1 MNSLALAAISCAA
14 LYLGYRVYGNALS
27 RLWDV
32 QPERRTPA
40 HELYDGVDYVPAR
53 HWIVLFGHHFASI
66 AGAGPIIGPALAC
79 AMWGWAPALLW
90 LVLGSIF
97 LGAVHDFSS
106 LMASLRSQ
114 GKSIAEIAETHLGHR
129 VRLIFGAFLW
139 LALVLVVAV
148 FAQLAAQTFVMK
160 PQMVIPTFGL
170 IGLALLVGV
179 MMYTWKLPT
188 WLGTV
193 VGVGLL
199 FGLLAIGYRVPVEL
213 PWGANANMVVWMVV
227 LLVYSYFASILP
239 VNILLQPR
247 DYLSTF
253 LLYSGVL
260 AGYVGLLLT
269 RPELEAPAVIG
280 FSSGQ
285 GPLWPMLFVIIA
297 CGAISGFHSLV
308 ASGTTAKQLAT
319 EADAKK
325 IGYGAM
331 IVESTVGVMALVAV
345 AAGLHWGA
353 GADSYGAMLK
363 EKGPL
368 LTFATGYAALSK
380 PLLGSVGALVAL
392 TMLNAFVLTTL
403 DTATR
408 ITRYIGEEFFGEGL
422 GMRWL
427 RNRFLSTLIV
437 VGCAFYLALGP
448 FQTVWPVFG
457 SANQLI
463 GALALLV
470 VSVVL
475 KRLGRPVIYTLGPA
489 VFMLVTTMA
498 ALVYQGYAF
507 FTGGKTLLAAISFAL
522 LVLAVMMV
530 ADSIRAVRRGKPEA
544 GVGVAAEVGAE
555 VAVAAEAGS

>member
-1 MNSLALAAISCAA
+1 MNSLTLAAIACAA

-40 HELYDGVDYVPAR
+40 LEHYDGVDYVPAR
-53 HWIVLFGHHFASI
+53 HWTVLFGHHFASI

-79 AMWGWAPALLW
+79 AMWGWTPALLW

-106 LMASLRSQ
+106 LMASLRTQ
-114 GKSIAEIAETHLGHR
+114 GKSIAEIAESHLGHR

-170 IGLALLVGV
+170 IGLALLVGM
-179 MMYTWKLPT
+179 MMYVWKLPT
-188 WLGTV
+188 WQGTV

-199 FGLLAIGYRVPVEL
+199 FVLLVIGYKVPIAL
-213 PWGANANMVVWMVV
+213 PWSANANLIVWMVV
-227 LLVYSYFASILP
+227 LLIYSYFASILP

-253 LLYSGVL
+253 LLYAGVL
-260 AGYVGLLLT
+260 SGFIGLAMT
-269 RPELEAPAVIG
+269 RPEVEAPPVVSFA
-280 FSSGQ
+280 STT

-308 ASGTTAKQLAT
+308 ASGTTSKQLAT
-319 EADAKK
+319 EADARK

-331 IVESTVGVMALVAV
+331 IVESAVGVMALVAV
-345 AAGLHWGA
+345 AAGLHWGT
-353 GADSYGAMLK
+353 GVDSYGMMLK

-368 LTFATGYAALSK
+368 VTFATGYAAISK
-380 PLLGSVGALVAL
+380 PILGSVGALVAL

-408 ITRYIGEEFFGEGL
+408 ITRYIGEELFGEGL
-422 GMRWL
+422 GIKVL
-427 RNRFLSTLIV
+427 RNRFLSTLVV

-475 KRLGRPVIYTLGPA
+475 KRLGRPAIYTLAPA
-489 VFMLVTTMA
+489 IFMLVTTMA

-507 FTGGKTLLAAISFAL
+507 LTGGKTLLAGISLAL

-530 ADSIRAVRRGKPEA
+530 LDSIRAVRQRQAEAPVAVEA
-544 GVGVAAEVGAE
+544 GV
-555 VAVAAEAGS
+555 AGK